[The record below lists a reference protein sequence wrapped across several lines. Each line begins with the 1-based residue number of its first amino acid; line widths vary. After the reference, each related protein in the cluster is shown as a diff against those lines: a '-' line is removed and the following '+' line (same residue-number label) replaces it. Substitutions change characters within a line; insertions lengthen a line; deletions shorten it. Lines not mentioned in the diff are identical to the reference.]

1 MPKVDNP
8 MSKETH
14 MFYTYPWATYDSYQ
28 YENMTIANNI
38 FLWQNLA
45 MTKENERGQ
54 VQLGQK
60 IFYEKNGPKLSYF
73 EKKIESFTFRVLQ

>member
-45 MTKENERGQ
+45 MTKENERG
-54 VQLGQK
+54 
-60 IFYEKNGPKLSYF
+60 
-73 EKKIESFTFRVLQ
+73 